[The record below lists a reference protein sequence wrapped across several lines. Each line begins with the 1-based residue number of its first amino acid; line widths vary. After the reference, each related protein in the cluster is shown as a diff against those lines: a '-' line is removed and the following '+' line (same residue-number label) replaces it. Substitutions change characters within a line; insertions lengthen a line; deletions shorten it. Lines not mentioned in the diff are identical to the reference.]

1 MGVGGSTRIP
11 KVQKILEEFFNG
23 KKLNKSINP
32 DEAVAYGAA
41 VQAAILSG
49 EKDEA
54 VNSVLLID
62 VAPLSMGIETAGGVM
77 TKLIERNSAIPTKQ
91 TQTFSTYAD
100 NQAGV
105 DIQIYEGERAMTKD
119 NNRLGQF
126 MLSGIAPAPRGVPKI
141 TVSFNVD
148 ANGILNVSAV
158 DEGTGSKRDIN
169 ITSKD
174 RTSKDKIEE
183 MLAEAKKFEQDDL
196 KQKERVAARNGL
208 EGYVYQVK
216 QGLEEEQIKSKL
228 GESELK
234 EVEAKCKECLD
245 WLDGN
250 QTAEKDEFED
260 KKKELEGIVN
270 PLMAKCYGGAQA
282 GSCGQEAGSQ
292 ARQGPTVEEV
302 D

>member
-1 MGVGGSTRIP
+1 MG
-11 KVQKILEEFFNG
+11 
-23 KKLNKSINP
+23 
-32 DEAVAYGAA
+32 
-41 VQAAILSG
+41 
-49 EKDEA
+49 EA

-62 VAPLSMGIETAGGVM
+62 VAPMSMGIETAGGVM

-91 TQTFSTYAD
+91 TQTFTTYAD
-100 NQAGV
+100 NQPGV

-148 ANGILNVSAV
+148 ANGILNVSAI
-158 DEGTGSKRDIN
+158 DEGTGSKRDIS

-174 RTSKDKIEE
+174 RTSKDKIDE

-208 EGYVYQVK
+208 ESYVYQVK
-216 QGLEEEQIKSKL
+216 QSIEEEQIKSNL
-228 GESELK
+228 SADEISEIGS
-234 EVEAKCKECLD
+234 KCKECLD
-245 WLDGN
+245 WLDSN
-250 QTAEKDEFED
+250 QTADKDEFEA
-260 KKKELEGIVN
+260 KKKDLEAIVN
-270 PLMAKCYGGAQA
+270 LLFF
-282 GSCGQEAGSQ
+282 
-292 ARQGPTVEEV
+292 